1 VVEGDLPRLE
11 VAAEVEMEVEV
22 AVMNHH
28 PLTTMALL
36 QGRQHELPTPPP
48 EAVEQD
54 KNNGDLAFGLA
65 LSVELPLDI
74 WLGTE
79 IDPVNQR
86 LNRGAE
92 DCSVLEQAIPEAA
105 AGLEEAMVMLA
116 RAARGHPAPVR
127 QLHHQVGIPAPVS
140 VPRSEGRSTD
150 ILR

>member
-1 VVEGDLPRLE
+1 MEGDLPRLE
-11 VAAEVEMEVEV
+11 VAAEAEVEV

-48 EAVEQD
+48 EAVEQG

-74 WLGTE
+74 WLGIE

-92 DCSVLEQAIPEAA
+92 DFSVLERAMPEVA
-105 AGLEEAMVMLA
+105 AGLEEVMVMLA
-116 RAARGHPAPVR
+116 RAVRGHPAPIR
-127 QLHHQVGIPAPVS
+127 QLHHQVGILAPVL
-140 VPRSEGRSTD
+140 VLRLEGRSAN